1 MNPLHDH
8 RILVIPSWYPPNG
21 GYFFKEHARAL
32 ANLGIEVDVL
42 AGVHR
47 SLRSLAISHIHEA
60 FSTQSASSGTFR
72 EFRRDCWI
80 VPFSEKANFAVW
92 LKMMWQFFEWYVRN
106 HGQPHIIIA
115 HSAIWAGALA
125 SRIQKSYGIP
135 YIIVEHRSRFVFNT
149 PESREMIK
157 HWYKP
162 FLKKAFENALHTVT
176 VSSCLQTYIQKCVG
190 GMKEK
195 ISSIANMVEH
205 FFQESKTSNFFLNR
219 FCSINKSLFG
229 ALEMLRSAKIEE
241 VSYKSDN

>member
-92 LKMMWQFFEWYVRN
+92 LKMMWQDR
-106 HGQPHIIIA
+106 
-115 HSAIWAGALA
+115 
-125 SRIQKSYGIP
+125 KS
-135 YIIVEHRSRFVFNT
+135 VV
-149 PESREMIK
+149 
-157 HWYKP
+157 
-162 FLKKAFENALHTVT
+162 
-176 VSSCLQTYIQKCVG
+176 
-190 GMKEK
+190 
-195 ISSIANMVEH
+195 
-205 FFQESKTSNFFLNR
+205 
-219 FCSINKSLFG
+219 
-229 ALEMLRSAKIEE
+229 
-241 VSYKSDN
+241 